1 MEWVKNNKRKLWF
14 FIVFF
19 LICGSS
25 SIWISYF
32 FLGIGYKDVV
42 VGLLTIAIASVCA
55 SAERILEKVHN
66 VRPNGYDAL
75 IDLLW
80 VVSPVLISIFVLGVL
95 QRSELF
101 ALFISIIVY
110 IAYCRLWWLQNSENK
125 IFDKPTSAL
134 GGDVNDM

>member
-1 MEWVKNNKRKLWF
+1 MSWLKKNKRKLGF
-14 FIVFF
+14 FVVFF
-19 LICGSS
+19 LVCGSS

-32 FLGIGYKDVV
+32 FLCIGYKDVV

-66 VRPNGYDAL
+66 IRPNEYDAY

-95 QRSELF
+95 QKSELW
-101 ALFISIIVY
+101 ALFFSMVVY
-110 IAYCRLWWLQNSENK
+110 VVYCRLWWFQNSENK
-125 IFDKPTSAL
+125 IFNKPTSAL
-134 GGDVNDM
+134 GGDVK

>member
-1 MEWVKNNKRKLWF
+1 MSWLKKNKRKLWF
-14 FIVFF
+14 FVVFF
-19 LICGSS
+19 LVCGSS

-66 VRPNGYDAL
+66 IRPNEYDAY

-95 QRSELF
+95 QKSELW
-101 ALFISIIVY
+101 ALFFSMVIYVV
-110 IAYCRLWWLQNSENK
+110 YCRLWWFQNSENK
-125 IFDKPTSAL
+125 IFNKPTSAL
-134 GGDVNDM
+134 GGDVK